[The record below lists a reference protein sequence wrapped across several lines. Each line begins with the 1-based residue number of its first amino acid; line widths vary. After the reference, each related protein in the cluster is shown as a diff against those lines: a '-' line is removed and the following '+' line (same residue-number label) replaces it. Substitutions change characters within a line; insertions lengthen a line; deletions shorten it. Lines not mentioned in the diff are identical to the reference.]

1 MFLSDA
7 YQESYET
14 TQVSY
19 QKVRLR
25 VQAVQ
30 EEISMKN
37 RQLVFNAVQLY
48 NSRFSEVVA
57 TDLSLEQER

>member
-1 MFLSDA
+1 M
-7 YQESYET
+7 
-14 TQVSY
+14 SY